1 MSVARTLKSSIGA
14 KWVMALTGLGL
25 LLFVIAHM
33 LGNLQIFLGRDKLN
47 SYAEGL
53 QHLGALLW
61 VARLGLLAIFVIH
74 VVTAIRLTNANK
86 AARPVP
92 YATLQPQVTS
102 YAART
107 MFMSGLIVL
116 AFVAYHLAH
125 FTFGWT
131 NPEHFK
137 HHELV
142 IAVGSV
148 ADPLKGAQGAPFHE
162 YQRHDVYEMVVLG
175 FQVWWISALY
185 VFAQALLCQHIR
197 HGASSALQTLG
208 VTHPALKCAK
218 DMLGPAIALVIFVG
232 NCSIPVAILLDLV
245 K

>member
-1 MSVARTLKSSIGA
+1 MSVARTFRSSIGA
-14 KWVMALTGLGL
+14 KWLMAATGLAL

-33 LGNLQIFLGRDKLN
+33 LGNLQVFLGRDRLN
-47 SYAEGL
+47 NYAEGL

-61 VARLGLLAIFVIH
+61 VARLGLLALFVIH
-74 VVTAIRLTNANK
+74 VVTAIRIANENK

-107 MFMSGLIVL
+107 MVMSGLIVL

-125 FTFGWT
+125 FTWGWT
-131 NPEHFK
+131 NPDHYAM
-137 HHELV
+137 HESVMRPEGAGGALV
-142 IAVGSV
+142 SV
-148 ADPLKGAQGAPFHE
+148 P
-162 YQRHDVYEMVVLG
+162 RHDVYGMVIAG
-175 FQVWWISALY
+175 YQVWWIAGLY
-185 VFAQALLCQHIR
+185 VVAQALLCLHIS

-208 VTHPALKCAK
+208 VTHPALKCMK
-218 DMLGPAIALVIFVG
+218 DKLGPAIALVIFVG
-232 NCSIPVAILLDLV
+232 NCSIPASILLGLV

>member
-1 MSVARTLKSSIGA
+1 MSVARTFRSSIGA
-14 KWVMALTGLGL
+14 KWLMALTGLAL

-33 LGNLQIFLGRDKLN
+33 LGNLQVFAGRDKLN

-53 QHLGALLW
+53 QHLGPLLW
-61 VARLGLLAIFVIH
+61 AARIGLLTIFVVH
-74 VVTAIRLTNANK
+74 VVTAVRIANENK

-107 MFMSGLIVL
+107 MVMSGLIVL

-131 NPEHFK
+131 NPGDYAK
-137 HHELV
+137 HESVLRPVGVAGSLV
-142 IAVGSV
+142 SV
-148 ADPLKGAQGAPFHE
+148 D
-162 YQRHDVYEMVVLG
+162 RHDVFAMVVAG
-175 FQVWWISALY
+175 YRVWWISALY
-185 VFAQALLCQHIR
+185 VVAQALLCLHIS

-208 VTHPALKCAK
+208 VTHPAAKCLKDK
-218 DMLGPAIALVIFVG
+218 LGPAIAALIFLG
-232 NCSIPVAILLDLV
+232 NTSIPVAIYLEMV

>member
-1 MSVARTLKSSIGA
+1 MSVARTFRSSIGA
-14 KWVMALTGLGL
+14 KWLMALTGLAL

-33 LGNLQIFLGRDKLN
+33 LGNLQVFAGRDKLN
-47 SYAEGL
+47 AYAEGL
-53 QHLGALLW
+53 QHLGPLLW
-61 VARLGLLAIFVIH
+61 VARIGLLTIFVIH
-74 VVTAIRLTNANK
+74 VVTAVRIANANK

-107 MFMSGLIVL
+107 MLMSGLIVL

-131 NPEHFK
+131 NPAHFK
-137 HHELV
+137 MQEAV
-142 IAVGSV
+142 MAVGSV
-148 ADPLKGAQGAPFHE
+148 ADARQGAQGAPFHE
-162 YQRHDVYEMVVLG
+162 YMRHDVYEMVVRG

-185 VFAQALLCQHIR
+185 FVAQALLCIHIS
-197 HGASSALQTLG
+197 HGASSAMQTLG
-208 VTHPALKCAK
+208 VTHPALKCLK
-218 DMLGPAIALVIFVG
+218 DKLGPAIAGLIFLG
-232 NCSIPVAILLDLV
+232 NTSIPVAIYLELV

>member
-14 KWVMALTGLGL
+14 KWVMALTGIAL

-33 LGNLQIFLGRDKLN
+33 LGNLQVFAGRDKLN

-53 QHLGALLW
+53 QHLGPLLW
-61 VARLGLLAIFVIH
+61 AARLGLLAIFVIH
-74 VVTAIRLTNANK
+74 VVTALRVANANK

-92 YATLQPQVTS
+92 YATLEPQVTS

-107 MFMSGLIVL
+107 MLMSGLIVL

-131 NPEHFK
+131 NPDHYKLQET
-137 HHELV
+137 V
-142 IAVGSV
+142 MIGGSV
-148 ADPLKGAQGAPFHE
+148 ADATLGAQGTPHHE
-162 YQRHDVYEMVVLG
+162 YLRHDVYEMVVRG
-175 FQVWWISALY
+175 FKEWWISALY
-185 VFAQALLCQHIR
+185 VVAQALLCLHIS

-208 VTHPALKCAK
+208 VTHPALKCLK
-218 DMLGPAIALVIFVG
+218 DKLGPAIALVIFVG
-232 NCSIPVAILLDLV
+232 NCSIPVAILLELV

>member
-25 LLFVIAHM
+25 LGFVIAHM
-33 LGNLQIFLGRDKLN
+33 AGNLQVFAGRDKLN
-47 SYAEGL
+47 AYAEGL
-53 QHLGALLW
+53 QKLGPILW
-61 VARLGLLAIFVIH
+61 AARLGLLAMFAIH
-74 VVTAIRLTNANK
+74 VVTALRVASANK

-107 MFMSGLIVL
+107 MVMSGLIVL
-116 AFVAYHLAH
+116 AFVVYHLAH

-131 NPEHFK
+131 NPDHFK
-137 HHELV
+137 AQEMAY
-142 IAVGSV
+142 AVGSV
-148 ADPLKGAQGAPFHE
+148 ADATRGAQGAPLHS
-162 YQRHDVYEMVVLG
+162 YMRHDVYEMVVRG

-185 VFAQALLCQHIR
+185 VIAQAVLCLHIS

-208 VTHPALKCAK
+208 VTHPALECLK
-218 DMLGPAIALVIFVG
+218 DKLGPA
-232 NCSIPVAILLDLV
+232 VAILIFLGNTSIPAAILLGLV

>member
-14 KWVMALTGLGL
+14 KWVMALTGIGL

-33 LGNLQIFLGRDKLN
+33 LGNLQVFAGRDKLN

-53 QHLGALLW
+53 QHLGPLLW
-61 VARLGLLAIFVIH
+61 LARIGLLTIFVVH
-74 VVTAIRLTNANK
+74 VVTALRVASANK

-92 YATLQPQVTS
+92 YATLEPQVTS

-107 MFMSGLIVL
+107 MVMSGLIVL

-131 NPEHFK
+131 NPVDFAK
-137 HHELV
+137 HESVLRPVGVAGSLV
-142 IAVGSV
+142 SV
-148 ADPLKGAQGAPFHE
+148 D
-162 YQRHDVYEMVVLG
+162 RHDVFAMVVAG
-175 FQVWWISALY
+175 YRVWWISALY
-185 VFAQALLCQHIR
+185 VIAQALLCLHIS

-208 VTHPALKCAK
+208 VTHPALKCMK
-218 DMLGPAIALVIFVG
+218 DKLGPA
-232 NCSIPVAILLDLV
+232 VAILIFLGNSSIPAAILFGLV